1 MWFNFV
7 KIITSFLCLA
17 KFWNIYEM
25 FIFMWGLFWKILSFI
40 SAVVCSVEIDIALGV
55 VWITV
60 LFWLIGGMKW
70 NEFYRVD
77 LSLYLLF
84 EVIFFEFKYCLCTEL
99 LISLQIMFD
108 MLYKLFETYFVS
120 LIKLSCD
127 VNHVVLCSHRC

>member
-1 MWFNFV
+1 
-7 KIITSFLCLA
+7 
-17 KFWNIYEM
+17 
-25 FIFMWGLFWKILSFI
+25 
-40 SAVVCSVEIDIALGV
+40 
-55 VWITV
+55 
-60 LFWLIGGMKW
+60 MKW

-77 LSLYLLF
+77 YSMYVLF
-84 EVIFFEFKYCLCTEL
+84 EVIFSEFKYYLCTEL